1 MEGGGEGSSSAAPA
15 AAGVV
20 PKSAMEAVKQA
31 LAHLE
36 ELKPQLEEM
45 LSLAQPEVLAQMQ
58 PLKRAKVT
66 YMLAEATTTIFNL
79 RLRCTGV
86 NPDDHRVKSEIE
98 RLDVYKDKFQRCM
111 DRSKEPLR
119 PTTVLNRQAATR
131 FIEHSLP
138 DLSSAQR
145 QNIRDLSKGEKSR
158 MRYSETS
165 AKKRKYQSNEKQSV
179 RSAAKEFLEKAAREL
194 NGNNENG
201 LKGPLMAAA
210 EGTSDDVEMA
220 ADLFGLCL
228 RHSSSSSP
236 SFFLREVCFLNSSY
250 L

>member
-58 PLKRAKVT
+58 PLKRAKVM

-86 NPDDHRVKSEIE
+86 NPDDHRVKSEIVMSFGYSFLFVDENDFSLAVFSQE
-98 RLDVYKDKFQRCM
+98 RLDVYKEKFQRCM

-210 EGTSDDVEMA
+210 EGTSDDVEMGTA
-220 ADLFGLCL
+220 
-228 RHSSSSSP
+228 
-236 SFFLREVCFLNSSY
+236 
-250 L
+250 

>member
-58 PLKRAKVT
+58 PLKRAKVM

-210 EGTSDDVEMA
+210 EGTSDDVEMGTA
-220 ADLFGLCL
+220 
-228 RHSSSSSP
+228 
-236 SFFLREVCFLNSSY
+236 
-250 L
+250 

>member
-1 MEGGGEGSSSAAPA
+1 MEGGGEGSSSAAA

-20 PKSAMEAVKQA
+20 PKSAMDAVKQA

-58 PLKRAKVT
+58 PLKRAKVM

-98 RLDVYKDKFQRCM
+98 RLDVYKEKLQRCM
-111 DRSKEPLR
+111 DRSK
-119 PTTVLNRQAATR
+119 
-131 FIEHSLP
+131 
-138 DLSSAQR
+138 AQR

-210 EGTSDDVEMA
+210 EGSDDVEMGTA
-220 ADLFGLCL
+220 
-228 RHSSSSSP
+228 
-236 SFFLREVCFLNSSY
+236 
-250 L
+250 

>member
-1 MEGGGEGSSSAAPA
+1 MEGGGEGSSSAAA

-20 PKSAMEAVKQA
+20 PKSAMDAVKQA

-58 PLKRAKVT
+58 PLKRAKVM

-98 RLDVYKDKFQRCM
+98 RLDVYKEKLQRCM
-111 DRSKEPLR
+111 DRSK
-119 PTTVLNRQAATR
+119 
-131 FIEHSLP
+131 
-138 DLSSAQR
+138 AQR

-201 LKGPLMAAA
+201 LKDPLMAAA
-210 EGTSDDVEMA
+210 EGSDDVEMGTA
-220 ADLFGLCL
+220 
-228 RHSSSSSP
+228 
-236 SFFLREVCFLNSSY
+236 
-250 L
+250 